1 MLSLILDFILSILK
15 LFTKCYESHRKNP
28 ECPRDSGGTGDTML
42 RESSGAQ
49 EAQGRVLQAEASQEK
64 KTKNSSS
71 QAEKPIFY
79 EKGGDPPALC
89 KKSRK
94 RRKSI
99 TETVTRTI
107 VIESSGSPSSNT
119 NSY

>member
-15 LFTKCYESHRKNP
+15 LFTKCYESHRKDP
-28 ECPRDSGGTGDTML
+28 ERPRDSGGTGDSVL
-42 RESSGAQ
+42 RESGRAQ
-49 EAQGRVLQAEASQEK
+49 EAQGRVLQAQTAQEK
-64 KTKNSSS
+64 KAKNSPS
-71 QAEKPIFY
+71 QVEKPNSY
-79 EKGGDPPALC
+79 EKAGDPPALC

>member
-15 LFTKCYESHRKNP
+15 LFTKCYESHRKDP
-28 ECPRDSGGTGDTML
+28 ERPRDSGGTGDSML
-42 RESSGAQ
+42 REPSGAQ
-49 EAQGRVLQAEASQEK
+49 EAQGSVLQAQKPQEK
-64 KTKNSSS
+64 KAKNSPS
-71 QAEKPIFY
+71 QAEKPSSY

-107 VIESSGSPSSNT
+107 VIESSGSPST

>member
-1 MLSLILDFILSILK
+1 MLSLILDFILSIIK
-15 LFTKCYESHRKNP
+15 LFTKCYESHRKDP
-28 ECPRDSGGTGDTML
+28 ERPRDPGGTGDSML
-42 RESSGAQ
+42 REPGGAQ
-49 EAQGRVLQAEASQEK
+49 EAQGRVLQAQKPQEK
-64 KTKNSSS
+64 KAKNSSS
-71 QAEKPIFY
+71 QAEKPNSY